1 MRKIVSFSTLIL
13 LSLPPGKAMT
23 LYQMCAGAEA
33 KPIKVNNPATIHG
46 GNELIVKESDVEFE
60 KKRASRFLQQI
71 QLINQQV

>member
-1 MRKIVSFSTLIL
+1 
-13 LSLPPGKAMT
+13 
-23 LYQMCAGAEA
+23 MCAGAEA